1 MKLVCDTNIV
11 FSAVIAGGKTRELL
25 LSDRIELYAPEFFFT
40 ELDNHREE
48 ISEKSNLSE
57 DELGLLLDLL
67 FKDTEVVPKEEFED
81 ELSQAAE
88 RIEETDPDDVPFLAL
103 ALHLDVD
110 LWSDDTDFD
119 DQDAVKNWKTHE
131 LVAHLE

>member
-11 FSAVIAGGKTRELL
+11 FSGLIAGGKTQELL

-67 FKDTEVVPKEEFED
+67 FRDTEVVPKEEFGD
-81 ELSQAAE
+81 ELSKAAE
-88 RIEETDPDDVPFLAL
+88 HIEETDPDDVPFLAL

-119 DQDAVKNWKTHE
+119 NQDAVKNWKTHE

>member
-11 FSAVIAGGKTRELL
+11 FSALIAGGKTRELL

-88 RIEETDPDDVPFLAL
+88 RIGETDPDDVPFLAL
-103 ALHLDVD
+103 ALHLDVN

>member
-11 FSAVIAGGKTRELL
+11 FSALIAGGKTRELL

-81 ELSQAAE
+81 ELSQASE
-88 RIEETDPDDVPFLAL
+88 RIGETDPDDVPFLAL
-103 ALHLDVD
+103 ALHLDVN

>member
-11 FSAVIAGGKTRELL
+11 FSALIAGGKSRELL
-25 LSDRIELYAPEFFFT
+25 LSDRVELYAPEFFFT

-88 RIEETDPDDVPFLAL
+88 HIEETDPDDVPFLAL
-103 ALHLDVD
+103 AIHLDID

-119 DQDAVKNWKTHE
+119 NQDAVKNWKTHE

>member
-11 FSAVIAGGKTRELL
+11 FSGVIAGGKTRELL

-88 RIEETDPDDVPFLAL
+88 RIGETDPDDVPFLAL

>member
-88 RIEETDPDDVPFLAL
+88 RIGETDPDDVPFLAL